1 MRQPIPLL
9 SPKLIGLAP
18 LPRRAAVITALAAVL
33 VVPASPARGQ
43 DDLDDSSAE
52 HLPDLYR
59 QVRLAPFFERRIQ
72 SLLQDEWRQAQES
85 ADKVGLRR
93 MSRSRFRRTLIALH
107 RSTDAKIRALIGA
120 KKFAAWNR
128 ARGEYARSGA
138 SQALAASAAKPVAR
152 AGRAGRAA
160 REMWSRDRCAG
171 LTRLLRG
178 GREMTSAEEAH
189 VFIHSLAR
197 HC

>member
-1 MRQPIPLL
+1 MRQPIALLAPLL
-9 SPKLIGLAP
+9 NGRARP
-18 LPRRAAVITALAAVL
+18 LPRRATVITALAAAL
-33 VVPASPARGQ
+33 VVSAPSARGQ
-43 DDLDDSSAE
+43 DDLDEPSAE
-52 HLPDLYR
+52 HVPDLYR

-93 MSRSRFRRTLIALH
+93 MSRARFRRTLIALH

-138 SQALAASAAKPVAR
+138 SQVLAASAAKP
-152 AGRAGRAA
+152 AA
-160 REMWSRDRCAG
+160 RGGRGGRELWSRDRCAG
-171 LTRLLRG
+171 LTRLLRGG